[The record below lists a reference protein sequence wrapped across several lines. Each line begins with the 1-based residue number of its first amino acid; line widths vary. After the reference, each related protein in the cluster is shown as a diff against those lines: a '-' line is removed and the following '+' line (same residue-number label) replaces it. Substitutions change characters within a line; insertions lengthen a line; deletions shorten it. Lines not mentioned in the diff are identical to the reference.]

1 MSDDVRPEVS
11 DEVGDEV
18 GDEVSDVMI
27 DHSSADATGD
37 PTTDPSCAVAHGDAP
52 DTRGEERELVA
63 VYGTE
68 VASYLL
74 AWGRELGFR
83 TVLVESDPA
92 RVTLA
97 HRAAADLIVDDPR
110 SLTIA
115 PHMDVV
121 VTDHH
126 RDDLGPVLA
135 PLVTAAPRWIGIM
148 GSPRHPGPHGPALR
162 AEGVGDDLIA
172 TVQRPIGLDIGSK
185 TPAEIALST
194 LAGLLAH
201 RAGRSG
207 GFPAPA
213 PEQAVTSPG

>member
-1 MSDDVRPEVS
+1 MSDSPSNDA
-11 DEVGDEV
+11 
-18 GDEVSDVMI
+18 I
-27 DHSSADATGD
+27 DPA
-37 PTTDPSCAVAHGDAP
+37 TDPACAVAHGDAP
-52 DTRGEERELVA
+52 DPRVEDRELVA

-83 TVLVESDPA
+83 TVLVEPDPA

-97 HRAAADLIVDDPR
+97 HRAAADLITDDPR
-110 SLTIA
+110 SLAVET
-115 PHMDVV
+115 HTDVV

-126 RDDLGPVLA
+126 RDDLGPVMA
-135 PLVTAAPRWIGIM
+135 PLVTGTPRWIGIM
-148 GSPRHPGPHGPALR
+148 GSPRHAGPHGPALR
-162 AEGVGDDLIA
+162 AEGVDADLIA

-194 LAGLLAH
+194 LAGLVAD

-207 GFPAPA
+207 GFPSPS
-213 PEQAVTSPG
+213 PEQATAASG

>member
-1 MSDDVRPEVS
+1 MSDDVRDDVRNDPMS
-11 DEVGDEV
+11 DP
-18 GDEVSDVMI
+18 
-27 DHSSADATGD
+27 A
-37 PTTDPSCAVAHGDAP
+37 TDPGCAVAHGDAP
-52 DTRGEERELVA
+52 DPRLEERELVA
-63 VYGTE
+63 VYSTE

-83 TVLVESDPA
+83 TVLLEPDA
-92 RVTLA
+92 QRVTLA

-115 PHMDVV
+115 PHVDVV

-126 RDDLGPVLA
+126 RDDLGPVMA

-148 GSPRHPGPHGPALR
+148 GSPRHAGPHGPALR
-162 AEGVGDDLIA
+162 AEGVGEDLIA
-172 TVQRPIGLDIGSK
+172 TVQRPIGLDIGSR

-207 GFPAPA
+207 GFPTADP
-213 PEQAVTSPG
+213 PLRRR

>member
-1 MSDDVRPEVS
+1 MTNDVSVPL
-11 DEVGDEV
+11 
-18 GDEVSDVMI
+18 
-27 DHSSADATGD
+27 GD
-37 PTTDPSCAVAHGDAP
+37 PGSDPATDPSCAVAHGDAP
-52 DTRGEERELVA
+52 DQRVEERELVA

-83 TVLVESDPA
+83 TVLVEPDPE

-97 HRAAADLIVDDPR
+97 HRAAADLILDDPR
-110 SLTIA
+110 SLTPA
-115 PHMDVV
+115 PHRDVV

-126 RDDLGPVLA
+126 RDDLGAVMA

-148 GSPRHPGPHGPALR
+148 GSPRHAGPHGPALR
-162 AEGVGDDLIA
+162 AEGLDEDLIA
-172 TVQRPIGLDIGSK
+172 TVQRPIGLDIGSR

-207 GFPAPA
+207 GFPAADP
-213 PEQAVTSPG
+213 SLRRR